1 MKIITVKSRTLLLL
15 AVALLLLVLLLPS
28 CTVQKRL
35 YRPGFY
41 VESHAA
47 EKIKPERKNDSA
59 VTTQQEARQAANA
72 AGLTQVPETDNDSG
86 RSGEQQAGKEEQ
98 VTVAAPGKHI
108 VSSGKTKSVM
118 KHLVPAPKKLR
129 KIVAKKQA
137 WPTAKNNENR
147 GKIIRI
153 IAGVLILIG
162 LVILSIIIADPFL
175 IPKVLLI
182 GSVVFLAIIGVIAL
196 YVLIYVIRWLV
207 DFLEGGCLF

>member
-1 MKIITVKSRTLLLL
+1 MKTNLNAPMPGKILILFFG
-15 AVALLLLVLLLPS
+15 LLLPALHS

-47 EKIKPERKNDSA
+47 EKQKPERKNDSA
-59 VTTQQEARQAANA
+59 VTAQQETRQAANA
-72 AGLTQVPETDNDSG
+72 AVLTPVSETDSDSG
-86 RSGEQQAGKEEQ
+86 RIGEQQARKKVP

-108 VSSGKTKSVM
+108 VSTGKTKSVM
-118 KHLVPAPKKLR
+118 KLRVPAPKKLR

-137 WPTAKNNENR
+137 WSTAKNNDNK

-153 IAGVLILIG
+153 IAGILILIA
-162 LVILSIIIADPFL
+162 LVIISIIIGDPLL

-207 DFLEGGCLF
+207 DFLEGGCSF